1 MLHFYKI
8 SFGGLFWPL
17 APVVVQRP
25 QIPPFHNPR
34 SPRDTTWSFLNF
46 FDHHRSAIV
55 KGRLTYMH
63 RKVDCGIYEMVSSMF
78 GPKSRKLTPQP
89 LSESWGPAGPL
100 VDDSIGQHRDRF
112 PRPSRRSQPQPT
124 YKGQR
129 SPERG
134 IVACTTLTKMN
145 SFVSPSIPHLSSKS
159 KDDCFFIPA

>member
-1 MLHFYKI
+1 
-8 SFGGLFWPL
+8 
-17 APVVVQRP
+17 
-25 QIPPFHNPR
+25 
-34 SPRDTTWSFLNF
+34 
-46 FDHHRSAIV
+46 
-55 KGRLTYMH
+55 
-63 RKVDCGIYEMVSSMF
+63 MVSSIF

-145 SFVSPSIPHLSSKS
+145 SFVSPSIPFVIKKQRRLFLHSCLKYAIAE
-159 KDDCFFIPA
+159 F